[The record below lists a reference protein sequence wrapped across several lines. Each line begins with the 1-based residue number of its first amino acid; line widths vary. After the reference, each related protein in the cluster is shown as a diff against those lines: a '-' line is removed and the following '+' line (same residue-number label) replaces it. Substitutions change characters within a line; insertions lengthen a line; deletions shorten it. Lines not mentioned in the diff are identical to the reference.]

1 MQIIKAFLIQSGA
14 VAVLFNKTFW
24 FIQLSDALSVV
35 TSVVKLGS
43 VHLFG
48 AQEID

>member
-1 MQIIKAFLIQSGA
+1 MQIVKAFLIQSGT
-14 VAVLFNKTFW
+14 VAILLNKTFL
-24 FIQLSDALSVV
+24 FIQLSDVLSVV
-35 TSVVKLGS
+35 RSVVKLGS